1 VASIPVHS
9 YAEQVTTTDSPA
21 REPSAFHTLLNEQI
35 GHEFGA
41 SQQYVAIAV
50 WFDQQALPQ
59 LARHFYA
66 QALEERNHAMML
78 VQYLMD
84 RDVPVT
90 VPGVPQ
96 VRNEFSG
103 LDEPI
108 ALALEQERTV
118 SDQFERL
125 IATARECGDYLG
137 EQFTHWFLKEQ
148 VEEVASMSTLL
159 QVARRCQD
167 NPLLLE
173 DYLARE
179 GGEPEDADPTAPH
192 PAGGAV

>member
-1 VASIPVHS
+1 MSS
-9 YAEQVTTTDSPA
+9 
-21 REPSAFHTLLNEQI
+21 SAGDGSTFHRRLAEQI
-35 GHEFGA
+35 GHEFTA

-59 LARHFYA
+59 LASRFYA
-66 QALEERNHAMML
+66 QAIEERNHAMMI

-84 RDVPVT
+84 RDVAVAI
-90 VPGVPQ
+90 PGVSA
-96 VRNEFSG
+96 VRNDFDV

-108 ALALEQERTV
+108 ALALAQERSV
-118 SDQFERL
+118 SAQFERL
-125 IATARECGDYLG
+125 IATAREDGDYLG

-159 QVARRCQD
+159 TVAQRCQD
-167 NPLLLE
+167 NPLLME

-179 GGEPEDADPTAPH
+179 GGDGEAPDPTAPH
-192 PAGGAV
+192 AAGGAV

>member
-1 VASIPVHS
+1 
-9 YAEQVTTTDSPA
+9 VTTSTDRAVRDS
-21 REPSAFHTLLNEQI
+21 STFHSLLTEQI

-50 WFDQQALPQ
+50 WFDQQALPR
-59 LARHFYA
+59 LAQHFYA
-66 QALEERNHAMML
+66 QALEERNHAMMI

-84 RDVPVT
+84 RDEPAII
-90 VPGVPQ
+90 PGVPA
-96 VRNEFSG
+96 VRNDFAT

-108 ALALEQERTV
+108 ALALEQERMV

-125 IATARECGDYLG
+125 IATAREGGDYLG

-159 QVARRCQD
+159 QVARRCKD
-167 NPLLLE
+167 NPMMLE

-179 GGEPEDADPTAPH
+179 GNEAEGADPTAPH
-192 PAGGAV
+192 PAGGPV

>member
-1 VASIPVHS
+1 
-9 YAEQVTTTDSPA
+9 VTTHAGSRA
-21 REPSAFHTLLNEQI
+21 PSTFHSLLAQQI

-50 WFDQQALPQ
+50 WFDQQALPR
-59 LARHFYA
+59 LAAHFYA
-66 QALEERNHAMML
+66 QALEERNHAMMV

-84 RDVPVT
+84 RDAPVT
-90 VPGVPQ
+90 IPGVPA
-96 VRNEFSG
+96 VRNDFTTI
-103 LDEPI
+103 DEPI
-108 ALALEQERTV
+108 ELALAQERTV
-118 SDQFERL
+118 TEQFEAL
-125 IATARECGDYLG
+125 IRTARDDGDYLG

-159 QVARRCQD
+159 QTARRCLD
-167 NPLLLE
+167 NPLLME

-179 GGEPEDADPTAPH
+179 AGPESTDPTAPH